1 MKAVATGLTS
11 LKELDS
17 AWAVCK
23 GTAFRRF
30 KRMLPDLVEGRDFIY
45 MNAERDHTEIE
56 YLRASRRIYAS
67 SVNVVMFTTSGVHK
81 LERP

>member
-1 MKAVATGLTS
+1 MKAIATGLTS

-17 AWAVCK
+17 AWTVRK
-23 GTAFRRF
+23 GAAFRSF

-45 MNAERDHTEIE
+45 MNAERDHAEIE
-56 YLRASRRIYAS
+56 HLRASQRIYAS
-67 SVNVVMFTTSGVHK
+67 SINVVMLTVSGVHK